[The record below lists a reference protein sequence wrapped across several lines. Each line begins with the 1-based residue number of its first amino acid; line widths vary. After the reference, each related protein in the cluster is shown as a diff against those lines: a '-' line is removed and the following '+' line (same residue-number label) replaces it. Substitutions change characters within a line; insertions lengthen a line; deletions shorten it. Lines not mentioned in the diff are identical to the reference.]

1 MIVQHENKPYLICDK
16 DYEFYVVNKDKNIKT
31 DIIIIEE
38 LDSIPLQYGDVI
50 IQLFRE
56 DKEILVIELLQ
67 LAVSNNILATYKT
80 YYDIDS
86 LKYFINDYEKIIN
99 KRIEP

>member
-38 LDSIPLQYGDVI
+38 LDSIPLEYGDVI

-56 DKEILVIELLQ
+56 DKEILVIEL
-67 LAVSNNILATYKT
+67 
-80 YYDIDS
+80 
-86 LKYFINDYEKIIN
+86 
-99 KRIEP
+99 